1 MKPSPVLASNSCA
14 ASFCSGVSVA
24 RSRPISS
31 GSACQ
36 SGSGSAMSVPES
48 TSPSMTPV
56 LTPAASA
63 RLDFTQIIPFDAA
76 SITRAL
82 AGVMREGGAPMRRTP

>member
-1 MKPSPVLASNSCA
+1 
-14 ASFCSGVSVA
+14 
-24 RSRPISS
+24 
-31 GSACQ
+31 
-36 SGSGSAMSVPES
+36 MSVPES
-48 TSPSMTPV
+48 TSPSITPV